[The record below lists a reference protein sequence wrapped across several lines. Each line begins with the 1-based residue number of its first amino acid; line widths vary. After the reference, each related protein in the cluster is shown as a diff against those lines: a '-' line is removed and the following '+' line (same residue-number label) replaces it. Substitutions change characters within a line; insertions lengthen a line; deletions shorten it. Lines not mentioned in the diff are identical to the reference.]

1 VTSRRRIVLAW
12 APAVLY
18 MAVIFAL
25 SSVRIEAPMVEDF
38 PLRDK
43 GVHAVEFAVLGFLLA
58 HATLRTWPRHALWR
72 VAAVAVIIGVAWGVL
87 DELHQALVPGRHA
100 EVLDAVAD
108 AVGVVLG
115 VVARMTVRAIAGV
128 RTLRA

>member
-1 VTSRRRIVLAW
+1 MLAW

-72 VAAVAVIIGVAWGVL
+72 VAAVAMIIGVAWGVL

-108 AVGVVLG
+108 AVGVVVG
-115 VVARMTVRAIAGV
+115 VVARVAVRAIAGV